1 MKGFLAS
8 AQVFAFKAETCHKG
22 HRFTTAGCNRPAMRF
37 PDTVIFDLDGTL
49 VDSAPDLTAA
59 LNHTMRTIGL
69 PEIGAHEVRHM
80 VGHGARALINKA
92 VTAAGTTLDDASFDA
107 AFVTFLDYYAEH
119 VADGT
124 TAFPNVIA
132 TLGLL
137 REHGVK
143 LGVCTNKPQRLTDL
157 LLETLGMS
165 HWFGAILGADAV
177 TEKKPHAGHLTAT
190 VDRLGGDLRRTV
202 MVGDSQTDVD
212 TARNAGTP
220 VVAVSFGY
228 STVPAADLLADRL
241 IDDFA
246 ELPEALSA
254 LVAARS

>member
-1 MKGFLAS
+1 MPL
-8 AQVFAFKAETCHKG
+8 
-22 HRFTTAGCNRPAMRF
+22 

-69 PEIGAHEVRHM
+69 PGVAASEVRHM
-80 VGHGARALINKA
+80 VGHGARALILNA
-92 VTAAGTTLDDASFDA
+92 VTAAGTTLDDAAFDA
-107 AFVTFLDYYAEH
+107 AFVTFIDYYAEH
-119 VADGT
+119 VADAT
-124 TAFPNVIA
+124 VPFPNVTG
-132 TLGLL
+132 TLALL
-137 REHGVK
+137 RERGVK

-157 LLETLGMS
+157 LLDGLGMS
-165 HWFGAILGADAV
+165 HWFGAVIGADAV
-177 TEKKPHAGHLTAT
+177 AEKKPHAGHLTAT
-190 VDRLGGDLRRTV
+190 VGRLGGDLRRTV

-241 IDDFA
+241 IDDFRD
-246 ELPEALSA
+246 LPEALSA
-254 LVAARS
+254 LMADRKSVV

>member
-1 MKGFLAS
+1 
-8 AQVFAFKAETCHKG
+8 
-22 HRFTTAGCNRPAMRF
+22 MRL

-69 PEIGAHEVRHM
+69 PGIGADEVRHM
-80 VGHGARALINKA
+80 VGHGARALIQKA
-92 VTAAGTTLDDASFDA
+92 VTTAGTTLDDATFDA
-107 AFVTFLDYYAEH
+107 AFVTFLDYYADH
-119 VADGT
+119 VADLT
-124 TAFPNVIA
+124 TPFPNVIG
-132 TLGLL
+132 TLALL
-137 REHGVK
+137 RDAGVK

-165 HWFGAILGADAV
+165 GWFGAILGADAV
-177 TEKKPHAGHLTAT
+177 EHRKPHAGHLTAT

-228 STVPAADLLADRL
+228 STVPAADLLADLL
-241 IDDFA
+241 IDDFS
-246 ELPEALSA
+246 ELPDALSSFF
-254 LVAARS
+254 R

>member
-1 MKGFLAS
+1 
-8 AQVFAFKAETCHKG
+8 
-22 HRFTTAGCNRPAMRF
+22 MRF

-59 LNHTMRTIGL
+59 LNHTMGAIGL
-69 PEIGAHEVRHM
+69 PRIGADEVRHM
-80 VGHGARALINKA
+80 VGHGARALIHKA
-92 VTAAGTTLDDASFDA
+92 VTAAGAALDDDAFDA
-107 AFVTFLDYYAEH
+107 ALATFLEHYADH
-119 VADGT
+119 IADGT
-124 TAFPNVIA
+124 APFPNVIE
-132 TLGLL
+132 TLDLL
-137 REHGVK
+137 RGHGVK

-157 LLETLGMS
+157 LLDGLGMS
-165 HWFGAILGADAV
+165 HWFGAIIGADAV
-177 TEKKPHAGHLTAT
+177 AEKKPHAGHLTAT
-190 VDRLGGDLRRTV
+190 VGRLGGDLRRTV

-246 ELPEALSA
+246 ELPEALAA
-254 LVAARS
+254 LIAGRT

>member
-1 MKGFLAS
+1 
-8 AQVFAFKAETCHKG
+8 
-22 HRFTTAGCNRPAMRF
+22 MRL

-59 LNHTMRTIGL
+59 LNHTMRTMGL
-69 PEIGAHEVRHM
+69 PEIGADEVRHM
-80 VGHGARALINKA
+80 VGHGARALILKA
-92 VTAAGTTLDDASFDA
+92 VTAAGTTLDDTTFDA
-107 AFVTFLDYYAEH
+107 AFDTFIAWYADH

-124 TAFPNVIA
+124 LPFPNVIE
-132 TLGLL
+132 TLALL
-137 REHGVK
+137 RENGVK

-157 LLETLGMS
+157 LLDRLGMH
-165 HWFGAILGADAV
+165 HWFGAVLGADAV

-228 STVPAADLLADRL
+228 STVPAASLLADRL
-241 IDDFA
+241 IDDFR

-254 LVAARS
+254 LMAARS